1 MRNKFIKGALASL
14 MGSVIVLVC
23 RLEIIVRTAAIELR
37 SLDVIETTGS
47 QDGKGQV
54 MVLDPQRK
62 KQIYV
67 NGQQSQNCNQKS
79 LTQGDL
85 QH

>member
-1 MRNKFIKGALASL
+1 

-54 MVLDPQRK
+54 MVLNPQRK

-79 LTQGDL
+79 LTHRDL